1 MANVLCDLKLFID
14 LALTSKDG
22 VNFRKGV
29 AIDRL
34 VGFQD
39 LGGKDDFT
47 TKTLEALLLR
57 KGKFS
62 YSLCCVFLKEI
73 YKWYCS
79 TGILS
84 EVKRDE
90 EDEDGDYHGNRRRAV
105 RSSAEVNSDS
115 DWRGKGDSST
125 WIFAAFHFVF
135 LPCFCNGRPIT
146 AQARRVL
153 VDYSI
158 PTTRVT
164 WPLGRNSPAVRPPFY
179 HS

>member
-1 MANVLCDLKLFID
+1 MANVLCDLKHFID

-62 YSLCCVFLKEI
+62 YSLCCVILKEI
-73 YKWYCS
+73 FK
-79 TGILS
+79 
-84 EVKRDE
+84 
-90 EDEDGDYHGNRRRAV
+90 
-105 RSSAEVNSDS
+105 
-115 DWRGKGDSST
+115 
-125 WIFAAFHFVF
+125 
-135 LPCFCNGRPIT
+135 
-146 AQARRVL
+146 
-153 VDYSI
+153 
-158 PTTRVT
+158 
-164 WPLGRNSPAVRPPFY
+164 
-179 HS
+179 